1 MAKKTHNSIE
11 TTVSFFA
18 FLAYVL
24 TFANILQLVCLF
36 ISNFLNED
44 KSTQSGYSLIVF
56 VWTVIWF
63 IWLTTC
69 GSQVTALELFIKNMN
84 QEVISENFDK
94 DPERLKEF
102 EYMSLFNSCSNFE
115 MRFTGYG
122 MFTVDKKLF
131 LTVTSIIISYGVLF
145 ASKLV

>member
-1 MAKKTHNSIE
+1 MI
-11 TTVSFFA
+11 
-18 FLAYVL
+18 
-24 TFANILQLVCLF
+24 
-36 ISNFLNED
+36 
-44 KSTQSGYSLIVF
+44 F

-69 GSQVTALELFIKNMN
+69 GSQVTGLELFIKNMN

-115 MRFTGYG
+115 MSFTGWG

-131 LTVTSIIISYGVLF
+131 LTVTSIIVSYGVMF
-145 ASKLV
+145 ASNLE